1 MKKIIAF
8 PFIICAF
15 ALQAQNQPEII
26 WQKTYGGGQTDK
38 AYSMDKTTDGGCIVA
53 GSTNSVNGD
62 ITVFKGQDDV
72 WIIKLDSTGK
82 IQWQK
87 TYGGSLDDEARC
99 IIQTKDGGYIFTGAT
114 RSNDGDVSG
123 NHMVGMADVW
133 VVKLDGQGNM
143 QWQKTYG
150 GTYADE
156 GNSIRQTNDGGYIVA
171 ASNKSKDGDATGYI
185 DGTRNNYLGRP
196 NFWVIKLNNTGN
208 VQWQK
213 NYGGIG
219 DDTPYSIEPTN
230 DGGYIVAG
238 KSESRIMR
246 NYPSDVTDNHGNYD
260 YWVIKLDGLGNIQ
273 WKKSYGGKDRDI
285 CNAIH
290 QTPNGYIMA
299 GYSRSTDGD
308 ITKAHLDDE
317 YWVVA
322 LDNNGNINWQK
333 TYGGNSSD
341 IASDIALT
349 KDGGFLIAGTSSS
362 NDADITGNNLWGQN
376 GWLLKINA
384 NGDVQWQKTLGGS
397 NPDFGSAVKIATDGS
412 IYVAGYTNS
421 KDAGTN
427 GNKGTTDFYVVRMR
441 KGL

>member
-1 MKKIIAF
+1 MKKIILLSF
-8 PFIICAF
+8 LLCVF

-26 WQKTYGGGQTDK
+26 WQKFYGGGQSDK
-38 AYSMDKTTDGGCIVA
+38 ALTMDKTTDGGCIVA
-53 GSTNSVNGD
+53 GSTNSINGD
-62 ITVFKGQDDV
+62 VTVFKGREDV

-82 IQWQK
+82 IEWQK
-87 TYGGSLDDEARC
+87 TYGGSLDDEARAVL
-99 IIQTKDGGYIFTGAT
+99 QTKDGGYIFTGAT
-114 RSNDGDVSG
+114 KSNDGDVNG
-123 NHMVGMADVW
+123 NHMVGAPDVW

-150 GTYADE
+150 GTSWDE
-156 GNSIRQTNDGGYIVA
+156 GNSIQQTNDGGYVVA
-171 ASNKSKDGDATGYI
+171 ASCKSKDGDAAGYI

-196 NFWVIKLNNTGN
+196 NFWIIKLNITGN
-208 VQWQK
+208 IQWQK
-213 NYGGIG
+213 NYGGSG

-238 KSESRIMR
+238 KSESRVMR

-260 YWVIKLDGLGNIQ
+260 YWVIKLDGSGNVQ
-273 WKKSYGGKDRDI
+273 WKKSYGGTNWDI

-308 ITKAHLDDE
+308 ITKAHLDNE

-322 LDNNGNINWQK
+322 LDNSGNISWQK
-333 TYGGNSSD
+333 TYGGNGSD

-362 NDADITGNNLWGQN
+362 NDADIAGNNVRGQN

-384 NGDVQWQKTLGGS
+384 SGDVQWQKTLGGS
-397 NPDFGSAVKIATDGS
+397 SPDYGSSVKIATDGS
-412 IYVAGYTNS
+412 IYFAGYSYS

-427 GNKGTTDFYVVRMR
+427 GYKGAIDFYVVRMR
-441 KGL
+441 KIL